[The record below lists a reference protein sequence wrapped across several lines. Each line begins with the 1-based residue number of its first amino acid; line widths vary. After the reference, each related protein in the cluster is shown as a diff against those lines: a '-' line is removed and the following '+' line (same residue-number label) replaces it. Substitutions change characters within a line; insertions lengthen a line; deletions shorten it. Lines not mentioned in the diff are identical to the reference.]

1 MMIDDLHEKLEMKY
15 REPPWRLGEC
25 IARPIEK
32 LDTAQFNRKKVVHV
46 LWARGARYPV
56 PIAC

>member
-1 MMIDDLHEKLEMKY
+1 MIDDLHEKLEMKY

-32 LDTAQFNRKKVVHV
+32 LDTAQFNRKKSFMYSGHVVLDTLYH
-46 LWARGARYPV
+46 
-56 PIAC
+56 